1 MKDTNDSG
9 SLPVALAILLTS
21 KEVMQ
26 TPKLVQHFPHR
37 KHEEFIILLM
47 SDNNKI
53 IASYVNCMK
62 SLVVFYTRTG
72 TTKKAAEAI
81 AKELGCETEEISDNK
96 QRSGPIGYLMAG
108 KDAAMKTIEK
118 LKDLAHDPAD
128 YDLVI
133 IGTPVWNFSVSS
145 PVRTFLI
152 THKDRLKKVAF
163 FFTGGGGGG
172 NVNKNVL
179 PHMTVACGKDPVATL
194 ALRTDEV
201 ARNEHMEKIR
211 EFAKKIKG

>member
-1 MKDTNDSG
+1 MKT
-9 SLPVALAILLTS
+9 
-21 KEVMQ
+21 
-26 TPKLVQHFPHR
+26 
-37 KHEEFIILLM
+37 
-47 SDNNKI
+47 
-53 IASYVNCMK
+53 
-62 SLVVFYTRTG
+62 LVVFYTRTG

-81 AKELGCETEEISDNK
+81 AKELGCDIEELSDGK
-96 QRSGPIGYLMAG
+96 DRKGLIGWIMAG
-108 KDAAMKTIEK
+108 KDAGQKTMEK
-118 LKDLAHDPAD
+118 LKELEHNPSG

-201 ARNEHMEKIR
+201 AKGEHMQKIK
-211 EFAKKIKG
+211 EFVKKIKG

>member
-1 MKDTNDSG
+1 MK
-9 SLPVALAILLTS
+9 I
-21 KEVMQ
+21 
-26 TPKLVQHFPHR
+26 
-37 KHEEFIILLM
+37 
-47 SDNNKI
+47 
-53 IASYVNCMK
+53 
-62 SLVVFYTRTG
+62 LVVFYTRTG

-81 AKELGCETEEISDNK
+81 AKEFGCEIEEIFDNK

-108 KDAAMKTIEK
+108 KDAAMKTMEK
-118 LKDLAHDPAD
+118 LKELKHDPGE

-152 THKDRLKKVAF
+152 TYKDRLKKVAF

-172 NVNKNVL
+172 DVNKNVL

-194 ALRTDEV
+194 ALRTEEV
-201 ARNEHMEKIR
+201 VKGEHMQKIK
-211 EFAKKIKG
+211 EFADKMR